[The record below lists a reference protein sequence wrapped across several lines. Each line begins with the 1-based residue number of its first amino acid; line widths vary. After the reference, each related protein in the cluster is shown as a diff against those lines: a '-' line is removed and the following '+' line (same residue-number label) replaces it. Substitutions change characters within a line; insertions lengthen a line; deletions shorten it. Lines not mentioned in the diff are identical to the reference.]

1 MYPVCYNSENYRSLM
16 QSSHTYVKELELL
29 ILDKLLPVYEKYY
42 QAKNIKDSLKD
53 INPDLL
59 AQIKSKKKL
68 PALLVEKQA

>member
-1 MYPVCYNSENYRSLM
+1 M

-29 ILDKLLPVYEKYY
+29 ILDRLLPIYERYY
-42 QAKNIKDSLKD
+42 KLQGIKDSLKD